1 MESRKRLAVS
11 VFLFIGVFLVGVA
24 GFKIFGGKDWSL
36 FDAIY
41 MTAITIST
49 IGYGEVR
56 DLSSNPQARAFALIF
71 IILSLGTIAYA
82 VSSITAFIVEGE
94 LKNLLG
100 RRKMEKEIARLK
112 DHYIVCGSDETAQ
125 TIVRE
130 LSLTGRDFV
139 LVEPSPDRIKQ
150 IADLIHQL
158 SAECGRHLKF
168 LYVEGPP
175 EDDAVLLKAGLD
187 RARGLFLSL
196 LTDEAN
202 LYVTITARSLNPKL
216 RIVAKGIDLKSH
228 PKMKKAGADSVIS
241 PTYIGGMRMASE
253 MIRPAATTFLD
264 MMLRDRDRGLRV
276 DEITVEE
283 SSSLCGKT
291 VEQARLEEKASA
303 LLVAIK
309 EASTEHYVFNPPL
322 DRVIKPGDVLIFIG
336 NPEAREKLSQLTRG
350 PEKMEESRG

>member
-1 MESRKRLAVS
+1 MDSRRRLVVS
-11 VFLFIGVFLVGVA
+11 VILFAGVFLAGVV
-24 GFKIFGGKDWSL
+24 GFKIFGGRDWTFL
-36 FDAIY
+36 DALY

-56 DLSSNPQARAFALIF
+56 DLSGNPQARLFAIIF
-71 IILSLGTIAYA
+71 IMLSLGTIAYA

-130 LSLTGRDFV
+130 LSLTGREFV
-139 LVEPSPDRIKQ
+139 LVEPSSEKIKQ
-150 IADLIHQL
+150 MADFVHQL
-158 SAECGRHLKF
+158 GEESGRHFRL
-168 LYVEGPP
+168 LYVEGQP
-175 EDDAVLLKAGLD
+175 EDDAVLLRAGLE

-196 LTDEAN
+196 PTDEAN
-202 LYVTITARSLNPKL
+202 LYVTITARGLNPKV

-276 DEITVEE
+276 DEVPVEE
-283 SSSLCGKT
+283 SSALAGKT
-291 VEQARLEEKASA
+291 VEEARLEEKTSA

-309 EASTEHYVFNPPL
+309 EAGTENYIFNPPL
-322 DRVIKPGDVLIFIG
+322 DRVIRPGEVLIFIG
-336 NPEAREKLSQLTRG
+336 NPEARARLGELARPKNKSG
-350 PEKMEESRG
+350 A

>member
-1 MESRKRLAVS
+1 MDSRRRIVIS
-11 VFLFIGVFLVGVA
+11 VLLFLGVFLIGVV
-24 GFKIFGGKDWSL
+24 GFKIFGGKDWSI

-56 DLSSNPQARAFALIF
+56 DLSANPQARVFAVIF
-71 IILSLGTIAYA
+71 IMLSLGTIAFA

-112 DHYIVCGSDETAQ
+112 DHYIVCGSDETVQ

-139 LVEPSPDRIKQ
+139 LVEPSPEKIKQ
-150 IADLIHQL
+150 MTEFIHQL
-158 SAECGRHLKF
+158 EDEGGRHMKL
-168 LYVEGPP
+168 LYVQGQA

-187 RARGLFLSL
+187 RARGIFLSL
-196 LTDEAN
+196 PTDEAN
-202 LYVTITARSLNPKL
+202 LYVTITARGLNPKL

-276 DEITVEE
+276 DEVPVEE
-283 SSSLCGKT
+283 SSSLAGKT
-291 VEQARLEEKASA
+291 IAETRLEEKTSA
-303 LLVAIK
+303 LLVAVK
-309 EASTEHYVFNPPL
+309 EAGTENYVFNPPL
-322 DRVIKPGDVLIFIG
+322 DRVIKPDEVLIFIG
-336 NPEAREKLSQLTRG
+336 NPQAREKLNELAR
-350 PEKMEESRG
+350 KND

>member
-1 MESRKRLAVS
+1 MDNRRRIVIS
-11 VFLFIGVFLVGVA
+11 VLLFLGVFLIGVA
-24 GFKIFGGKDWSL
+24 GFKIFGGRDWSIL
-36 FDAIY
+36 DAVY

-56 DLSSNPQARAFALIF
+56 DLSANPAARLFTIIF
-71 IILSLGTIAYA
+71 IILSLGTIAFA

-112 DHYIVCGSDETAQ
+112 DHYLVCGSDETAQ

-139 LVEPSPDRIKQ
+139 LVDPSPEKIQQMTDFV
-150 IADLIHQL
+150 HQL
-158 SAECGRHLKF
+158 EQESNRHLKF
-168 LYVEGPP
+168 LYVQGAP

-187 RARGLFLSL
+187 RARGVFLSL
-196 LTDEAN
+196 PTDEAN
-202 LYVTITARSLNPKL
+202 LYVTITARSLNPKI

-276 DEITVEE
+276 DEVPVEE
-283 SSSLCGKT
+283 SSTLAGKT
-291 VEQARLEEKASA
+291 IAEARLEEKTSA
-303 LLVAIK
+303 LLVAVK
-309 EASTEHYVFNPPL
+309 EAGTENYVFNPPL
-322 DRVIKPGDVLIFIG
+322 ERVIKPGEVLIFIG
-336 NPEAREKLSQLTRG
+336 NPEAREKLSELAR
-350 PEKMEESRG
+350 KNN